1 MIFNEIN
8 DNFRKVLI
16 KNITTDKM
24 LFIID
29 GKFNKE
35 IYFKTFDENNS
46 ELFVWYITIINKE
59 ITFYS
64 NRAYLGVSK
73 FNKKAV
79 AEKYMK
85 RWTFEKINNKYKF
98 YFENIKNYLTFEKNR
113 AKVKEINEDY

>member
-35 IYFKTFDENNS
+35 IYFKTVDENNS